1 MLFKSLLLRN
11 TNYVVSTKYVPPVF
25 AIRWGC
31 LTKTRSW
38 YGKEEEEEEEIRKA
52 MNKTYHSSPSRRKM
66 SLGSVGA
73 IGGSAS
79 AAR

>member
-1 MLFKSLLLRN
+1 MSSAQNMSL
-11 TNYVVSTKYVPPVF
+11 PIF
-25 AIRWGC
+25 AIRWES

-38 YGKEEEEEEEIRKA
+38 YEEEEEEEEIRKA

-66 SLGSVGA
+66 SPCSVGA

>member
-1 MLFKSLLLRN
+1 
-11 TNYVVSTKYVPPVF
+11 
-25 AIRWGC
+25 
-31 LTKTRSW
+31 
-38 YGKEEEEEEEIRKA
+38 
-52 MNKTYHSSPSRRKM
+52 MNQTYHSSPSRRKM